1 MPSKLA
7 RSRNDVVFTEKAK
20 ELVRK
25 PLGKLLAGPKDKVAS
40 GVISILNKDDFEK
53 VIVVGDFSARV
64 FLERKL
70 PADIFIIDGKIE
82 RRPVNKPV
90 VAKAVKRSVTNPA
103 GRISARAF
111 SLVGEATK
119 FESPVLIEV
128 KGEEDLL
135 TLAAIVEAPLNS
147 LVFYG
152 QPRRGMVAV
161 EITRRKKR
169 SIERLL
175 SSLQG

>member
-1 MPSKLA
+1 MPSKSA

-25 PLGKLLAGPKDKVAS
+25 PLGKLLAGPKDKVAR
-40 GVISILNKDDFEK
+40 GIISILNRDNFKK
-53 VIVVGDFSARV
+53 VIVVGDFSSRV

-82 RRPVNKPV
+82 RRPVSKPV
-90 VAKAVKRSVTNPA
+90 VARATRRSLSNPA
-103 GRISARAF
+103 GRISASAF
-111 SLVGEATK
+111 NVVAEATK
-119 FESPVLIEV
+119 MDRPVLIEV

-135 TLAAIVEAPLNS
+135 TLVAITEAPVNS

-152 QPRRGMVAV
+152 QPRGGMVAV
-161 EITRRKKR
+161 KVTKRKKK
-169 SIERLL
+169 STERLL
-175 SSLQG
+175 SSLQN